1 MIRIFLLLSLLT
13 TLVSCSNKEI
23 KIATADIT
31 IRSEVPDNSP
41 VYITKQGKETTL
53 NKNSSIGN
61 THWILTIDESLTL
74 EHIAPLL
81 KKIVENKYHPKM
93 HEDDKDIF
101 IVYMDTIAKQ
111 TAFLPFEFRNIHI
124 EQPPFDEILPE
135 ELVFD
140 VNSSILVSDVQ
151 NQNTDEIS
159 RIYFNF
165 KKEMTVNEYVRFMTK
180 FYKDKPLSKKL
191 GSVTYIY

>member
-1 MIRIFLLLSLLT
+1 MTRIFLLLCLIA
-13 TLVSCSNKEI
+13 TLISCNNKEI
-23 KIATADIT
+23 KVATADIT
-31 IRSEVPDNSP
+31 IRNEVPDNSP
-41 VYITKQGKETTL
+41 IYITKEGEETTL
-53 NKNSSIGN
+53 NKNASIGN

-81 KKIVENKYHPKM
+81 KKIVEDKYNPKM

-101 IVYMDTIAKQ
+101 IVYMDTVAKQ

-135 ELVFD
+135 ELIFD
-140 VNSSILVSDVQ
+140 VHPSILVSDVQ
-151 NQNTDEIS
+151 NQNTDDIE

-165 KKEMTVNEYVRFMTK
+165 KKEMTVNEYVRFMTH
-180 FYKDKPLSKKL
+180 FYNDKSLSGKL
-191 GSVTYIY
+191 GSVTYVH